1 MGDNSPIRIEQGAS
15 IDWIVLDRPGHANAL
30 SSELLDQFSG
40 ALRRLAGEGAPVI
53 GIRGAG
59 RGFSAGVDLGEY
71 NSGATPVEDA
81 MRLRRNVERWLEIW
95 NHPKPVIA
103 AIHGYCVGV
112 AAQLPVFADMTIV
125 AEDARISE
133 PKLPLGGG
141 YVAPAWTHLVG
152 AKRAKEISFLPGNE
166 IDGRT
171 AAEWGWANAA
181 VPAGELVACVEAL
194 AERMALIPAPVLA
207 MKKRSVNRAME
218 AGGFLAG
225 LNAISET
232 DALLHFEPAVV
243 DLRRRVADEDLKTA
257 IAGFAGPSS
266 AAIFQSFQKDKS

>member
-1 MGDNSPIRIEQGAS
+1 MNGHPPIRIEQGDS
-15 IDWIVLDRPGHANAL
+15 IDWIVLDRPDHANAL
-30 SSELLDQFSG
+30 SSALLDQFSE
-40 ALRRLAGEGAPVI
+40 ALDRLSRDGAPVI

-59 RGFSAGVDLGEY
+59 KGFSAGVDLGEY

-81 MRLRRNVERWLEIW
+81 MRLRRNVERWLQIW

-133 PKLPLGGG
+133 PKIPLGGG

-152 AKRAKEISFLPGNE
+152 AKRAKELSFLPGNE

-171 AAEWGWANAA
+171 AAAWGWANAA
-181 VPAGELVACVEAL
+181 VPAADLMTCVEAL
-194 AERMALIPAPVLA
+194 ARRIALTPGPVLA
-207 MKKRSVNRAME
+207 MKKRSINRTME

-225 LNAISET
+225 LNAVSET

-243 DLRRRVADEDLKTA
+243 ALRRRIGDEGLKATIADFAGASSTA
-257 IAGFAGPSS
+257 IFE
-266 AAIFQSFQKDKS
+266 SFKKDKP